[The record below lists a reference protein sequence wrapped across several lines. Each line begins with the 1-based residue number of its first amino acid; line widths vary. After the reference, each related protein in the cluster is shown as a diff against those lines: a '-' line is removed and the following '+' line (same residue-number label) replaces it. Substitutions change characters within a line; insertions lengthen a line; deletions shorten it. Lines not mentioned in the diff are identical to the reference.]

1 MKSFLI
7 GGIAGFIESS
17 CCQPLDVLKTRFQ
30 SNNKTNISLKNE
42 IIKIY
47 KKDGIYGFYRGLSA
61 VYLGV
66 IPKNAIR
73 FSTFDFLNQR
83 LQNPIVSGFGAGIC
97 EAIIVV
103 NPLET
108 CKIRVQSQYHSF
120 ITPQNIPKLSLFQM
134 AKYMIQTE
142 GIKSFYN
149 GLTMT
154 IIRQSINQAAN
165 FYVYFKLKDDLGSF
179 VAGCISG
186 SIGPIVNNP
195 IDVIK
200 TRLQIHPKKQ
210 SIPVII
216 REIYQKNGI
225 RGYFKGI
232 IPRLIRIIPGQ
243 GITFFT
249 YDFLQSKN

>member
-30 SNNKTNISLKNE
+30 SHNQTNISISNE
-42 IIKIY
+42 IMKIY

-83 LQNPIVSGFGAGIC
+83 LQNPVMSGFGAGIC
-97 EAIIVV
+97 EAILVV

-120 ITPQNIPKLSLFQM
+120 LTPQNDPKLSLFQM
-134 AKYMIQTE
+134 AKRMMKIE

-149 GLTMT
+149 GLSMT
-154 IIRQSINQAAN
+154 IMRQSMNQASN

-179 VAGCISG
+179 GAGCISG
-186 SIGPIVNNP
+186 SIGPILNNP

-200 TRLQIHPKKQ
+200 TRLQIHPQKP
-210 SIPVII
+210 SIPLII
-216 REIYQKNGI
+216 RDIYQKNGI

-243 GITFFT
+243 GITFFI
-249 YDFLQSKN
+249 YDFLKTVV